1 MKNLLRSSFIA
12 VLAMSFL
19 FVADASAQ
27 QGELGKVL
35 RRIEAHNKNLTTMR
49 AGLTWAKENTQL
61 RETDTKTGDIKYAKR
76 PGKDALVR
84 IDWTR
89 PSEIISIG
97 DGKYVLF
104 QPGNKIAYTGSVKN
118 AQKGQ
123 TKAASA
129 LSFMTMSKAELDSNF
144 DPSYLGQGTLSD
156 GTQVAHLKLMPKGKA
171 GFQWAEL
178 WVDVD
183 GMPRQTKIV
192 ESNNDVSTFLITKP
206 SKNTPLKKSDFEVSI
221 PSGTDIK
228 KT

>member
-1 MKNLLRSSFIA
+1 MKNLLRYSLAA
-12 VLAMSFL
+12 VFAMSFL
-19 FVADASAQ
+19 FVVDASA

-61 RETDTKTGDIKYAKR
+61 GETDTKSGDLMYAKR

-89 PSEIISIG
+89 PVEIISIG
-97 DGKYVLF
+97 DGKYVLL
-104 QPGNKIAYTGSVKN
+104 QPGNKIAYTGSVKD

-129 LSFMTMSKAELDSNF
+129 LSFMTMSKAQLDANF
-144 DPSYLGQGTLSD
+144 EPQYIGQGTLSD

-171 GFQWAEL
+171 SFQWAEL

-192 ESNNDVSTFLITKP
+192 ETNKDVSTFLITKP
-206 SKNTPLKKSDFEVSI
+206 AKNTPLKKSDFEVSI